1 MATKVKVTISVDEAL
16 IRELA
21 KASRNTGRPRSQIV
35 EEALRL
41 WRRSQVEQALKE
53 GYRAMA
59 SEDRRTAER
68 GLDAGWEI
76 VR

>member
-1 MATKVKVTISVDEAL
+1 LGRPRRK
-16 IRELA
+16 
-21 KASRNTGRPRSQIV
+21 TGRPRSQIV

-41 WRRSQVEQALKE
+41 WRRSQVEQALKK

-59 SEDRRTAER
+59 SEDRRTAEQ